1 VRAADGA
8 APLGNRGGENSKLR
22 SLSGALDARPA
33 ADAPVRRVVKV
44 EETAAVG
51 KGKRRPPAGLA
62 RLSQSSLTLHRGRP
76 RGREAGSGKSP
87 GGGQRPLADE
97 RKAVAAP
104 GSGREAGTRT

>member
-1 VRAADGA
+1 MQRTGLT
-8 APLGNRGGENSKLR
+8 PLGDRGGKKSEKS
-22 SLSGALDARPA
+22 SPSVVVDGH
-33 ADAPVRRVVKV
+33 APPLTPVVRLVVKV